1 MASKEL
7 QELITLLRSL
17 PDRSGLPF
25 PRRREEF
32 EKVASQLPVPEGV
45 RSEPLRVQGIP
56 AEWIL
61 PDTAGEGALLYL
73 HGGGYTIGS
82 IKTHRAL
89 AARVALAA
97 AVPALMIDYRLA
109 PEHPYPAAVEDAV
122 AAYRWL
128 LGRGFSP
135 ARIGIAG
142 DSAGGGLTVAALVA
156 LREKDMQMPAAA
168 VCLSPW
174 VDMEM
179 IGESM
184 RTRADIDPVVQPL
197 SLQEMAEAYLG
208 DADPRTPLAAPL
220 YADLTGLPPMLIQ
233 VGTAEVLLD
242 DATRLAERARAAGV
256 DVTLEPWDDMVHVWH
271 FFAAMLPEAG
281 QAIDRIGSFIQRH
294 LG

>member
-7 QELITLLRSL
+7 QELVTLLRSL

-25 PRRREEF
+25 PERREEF
-32 EKVASQLPVPEGV
+32 EQVASQLPVPDGV
-45 RSEPLRVQGIP
+45 DSEPLQVEGIP
-56 AEWIL
+56 AEWII
-61 PDTAGEGALLYL
+61 PDAAGEGALLYL

-82 IKTHRAL
+82 IKTHRPL
-89 AARVALAA
+89 VARIALAA
-97 AVPALMIDYRLA
+97 AIPALMIDYRLA
-109 PEHPYPAAVEDAV
+109 PEYPYPAAVEDAV

-128 LGRGFSP
+128 RGRGFSP
-135 ARIGIAG
+135 AHIGIAG
-142 DSAGGGLTVAALVA
+142 DSAGGGLTVATLVA

-179 IGESM
+179 TGESM
-184 RTRADIDPVVQPL
+184 QTRAEVDPVVQPL
-197 SLQEMAEAYLG
+197 SLREMAEAYLG
-208 DADPRTPLAAPL
+208 ETDPRTPLAAPL

-233 VGTAEVLLD
+233 VGTSEVLLD

-256 DVTLEPWDDMVHVWH
+256 DVTLEPWDDMIHVWH

-281 QAIDRIGSFIQRH
+281 QAIGRIGSFIKQH